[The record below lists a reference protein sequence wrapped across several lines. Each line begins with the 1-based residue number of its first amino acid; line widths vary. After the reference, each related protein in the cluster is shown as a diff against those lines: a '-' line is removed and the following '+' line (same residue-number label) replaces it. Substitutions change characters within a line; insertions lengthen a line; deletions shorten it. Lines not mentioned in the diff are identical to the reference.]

1 MANNSPIPADKILDE
16 AKKTITARINEYD
29 RGGERCMPLAVQI
42 FNAITGEEMTERYG
56 RIFMLSVKIAR
67 SMQGKGKLDTY
78 VDMAGEAA
86 LLGECALAARTQV
99 VEDDP
104 K

>member
-1 MANNSPIPADKILDE
+1 
-16 AKKTITARINEYD
+16 
-29 RGGERCMPLAVQI
+29 
-42 FNAITGEEMTERYG
+42 
-56 RIFMLSVKIAR
+56 MLSVKIAR